1 MKYLQN
7 LVQKF
12 NSIKIPSNH
21 TKIYLMYEYNKCSIE
36 GTPFMAKLHLQL
48 QYFVTKK
55 ITTDSTWKGVNVI
68 LSGHEVS

>member
-1 MKYLQN
+1 
-7 LVQKF
+7 
-12 NSIKIPSNH
+12 
-21 TKIYLMYEYNKCSIE
+21 MYEYNKCSIE

-55 ITTDSTWKGVNVI
+55 ITTDSTWKGVKVI